1 MAIAF
6 FDLDKTLLAVNSG
19 SLWLRSEYRRG
30 MITKRMVLRATLW
43 IARYHLGTVNLE
55 SAVLEAMST
64 LQGDAEADLRARTNH
79 FYARD
84 IARTYRPGGLDAVR
98 HHRARG
104 DRVVMLTST
113 TQYLAEAVHQ
123 DVPMDALLCN
133 RVEVVNGVFTGKP
146 SGPLC
151 FGTGKLLHA
160 REYAQAHG
168 EDLADASFYTDSMS
182 DVSVLEHV
190 GRPVIVHPDPRLKR
204 HATKRGWPIVDWG
217 KQGVSAL

>member
-19 SLWLRSEYRRG
+19 SLWLRSEFRG
-30 MITKRMVLRATLW
+30 GRLSKRMLLRATVW

-55 SAVLEAMST
+55 SAVLEAMRT

-84 IARTYRPGGLDAVR
+84 IAQTFRPGGLDAVR
-98 HHRARG
+98 RHRAQG
-104 DRVVMLTST
+104 DRVVLLTSS
-113 TQYLAEAVHQ
+113 TQYLAERVHQ
-123 DVPMDALLCN
+123 DVPMDELLCN
-133 RVEVVNGVFTGKP
+133 RVQVVDGVFTGEP
-146 SGPLC
+146 AGPLC

-160 REYAQAHG
+160 QQYADAHG

-182 DVSVLEHV
+182 DVSVLERV

-217 KQGVSAL
+217 SQGVRPG